1 LSYVY
6 LKVETAARHAASS
19 GGVEMPMDTEPL
31 VGAVYEDTEG
41 RSFQVVGFDENEA
54 TVKLRYDDDNVEEID
69 LDAWYEMDLEL
80 ISSPEDA
87 EEEDEDLDD
96 EVTSDEGIEEDEE
109 EDDGDDDDYEE

>member
-1 LSYVY
+1 
-6 LKVETAARHAASS
+6 
-19 GGVEMPMDTEPL
+19 MPMDTEPL

-41 RSFQVVGFDENEA
+41 RSFQVVGFDENEV

-87 EEEDEDLDD
+87 EDEDEDLDD
-96 EVTSDEGIEEDEE
+96 EEAPGEELEEEE